1 MPQACCT
8 RLEIIQDSDAQ
19 PGVTL
24 VRTLHDWTQRPAG
37 VETMAW
43 DGSADD
49 GSPVPPGVYLARV
62 QAQTTLS
69 GPINYAS
76 TIVTVTA

>member
-1 MPQACCT
+1 
-8 RLEIIQDSDAQ
+8 
-19 PGVTL
+19 
-24 VRTLHDWTQRPAG
+24 
-37 VETMAW
+37 MAW

-49 GSPVPPGVYLARV
+49 DTPVPPGVYLARV
-62 QAQTTLS
+62 QTQTTLS